1 MQYVLYNMCYNNTKG
16 GEKMP
21 PKTKITREMILE
33 AACEIVR
40 ERGIESINARAVAQ
54 RLNCST
60 QPVMYNFA
68 TIEELKRAVYARA
81 DEEHSR
87 RLMDIRGRYESPV
100 MEIGM
105 NYIHFAMEEPNLFK
119 LLFQVDAF
127 SNQSFDDL
135 WNAEELK
142 PVLQQFS
149 TGLGVNME
157 QAKKIFAARFFLVH
171 GIASMVAN
179 NSMEPD
185 EETILQI
192 LRLKSGQ

>member
-1 MQYVLYNMCYNNTKG
+1 
-16 GEKMP
+16 
-21 PKTKITREMILE
+21 
-33 AACEIVR
+33 
-40 ERGIESINARAVAQ
+40 
-54 RLNCST
+54 
-60 QPVMYNFA
+60 
-68 TIEELKRAVYARA
+68 
-81 DEEHSR
+81 
-87 RLMDIRGRYESPV
+87 MDIRGRYENPM

-119 LLFQVDAF
+119 FLFQVDAF

-135 WNAEELK
+135 WSAEELK

-149 TGLGVNME
+149 TGLGVDME

-192 LRLKSGQ
+192 LRVKSK

>member
-1 MQYVLYNMCYNNTKG
+1 
-16 GEKMP
+16 MP
-21 PKTKITREMILE
+21 PKTKITKEMILE
-33 AACEIVR
+33 AAYEIIR
-40 ERGIESINARAVAQ
+40 ERGIEHINARSIAQ

-68 TIEELKRAVYARA
+68 TIEELKRAVYART
-81 DEEHSR
+81 DEEHSL
-87 RLMDIRGRYESPV
+87 RLMDIRGRYENPM

-119 LLFQVDAF
+119 FLFQVDAF

-135 WNAEELK
+135 WSAEELK

-149 TGLGVNME
+149 TGLGVDME

-192 LRLKSGQ
+192 LRVKSK

>member
-1 MQYVLYNMCYNNTKG
+1 
-16 GEKMP
+16 MP

-33 AACEIVR
+33 AAYEIVR
-40 ERGIESINARAVAQ
+40 ERGIESINARAIAQ

-68 TIEELKRAVYARA
+68 TIGELKRAVYARA

-87 RLMDIRGRYESPV
+87 RLMDIRGRYENPM

-119 LLFQVDAF
+119 FLFQVDAF
-127 SNQSFDDL
+127 SDQSFNDL

-149 TGLGVNME
+149 TGLGVGME

>member
-1 MQYVLYNMCYNNTKG
+1 
-16 GEKMP
+16 MP
-21 PKTKITREMILE
+21 PKTKITKEMILE
-33 AACEIVR
+33 AAYEIVR
-40 ERGIESINARAVAQ
+40 ERGFGHINARSIAQ

-68 TIEELKRAVYARA
+68 TIEELKRAVYART
-81 DEEHSR
+81 DEEHSL
-87 RLMDIRGRYESPV
+87 RLMDIRGRYENPM

-105 NYIHFAMEEPNLFK
+105 NYIHFAMEDPNLFK
-119 LLFQVDAF
+119 FLFQADAF

-135 WNAEELK
+135 WSAEELK

-149 TGLGVNME
+149 IGLGVDME

-192 LRLKSGQ
+192 LRVKSR